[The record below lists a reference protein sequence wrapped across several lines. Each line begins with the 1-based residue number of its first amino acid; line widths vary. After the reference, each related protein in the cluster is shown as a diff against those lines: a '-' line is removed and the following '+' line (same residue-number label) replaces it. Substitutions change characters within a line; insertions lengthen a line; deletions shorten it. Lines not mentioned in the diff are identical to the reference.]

1 MTHHSSNG
9 IVATNRS
16 LGDRPDGIVVSSH
29 QLQSIITQL
38 THVPDERD
46 YRVEYADISSSVVS
60 IVLRF
65 IGIAINARLAYDFY
79 VSATDGGVEP
89 SAERYGYFV
98 WTVVCLTVPMLVTA
112 CVQLAL

>member
-1 MTHHSSNG
+1 MTNTNSNG
-9 IVATNRS
+9 TATTNP
-16 LGDRPDGIVVSSH
+16 LDDRPDGIVVSSH
-29 QLQSIITQL
+29 QLQSIVSQL

-46 YRVEYADISSSVVS
+46 CRVEYADISSAVVS

-65 IGIAINARLAYDFY
+65 VGIAINARLAYDFY
-79 VSATDGGVEP
+79 VSATDGGEP